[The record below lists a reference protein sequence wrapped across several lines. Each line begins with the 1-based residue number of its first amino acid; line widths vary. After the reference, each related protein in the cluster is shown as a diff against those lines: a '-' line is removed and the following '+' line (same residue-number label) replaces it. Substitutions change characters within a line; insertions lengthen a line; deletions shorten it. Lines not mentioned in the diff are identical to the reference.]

1 MDSKTDSK
9 NILKKMLIKNKVY
22 GNMTHAGK
30 NFSWLVKVLK
40 KWREAGLL
48 LAALGI
54 VMLIREVSGIGCP
67 FQWLTGISCA
77 GCGMTRAV
85 LCAVRFQ
92 FGEAFYYHPLFWV
105 IPFGAVLFCFREKI
119 PARYRKGLAWITV
132 VCFGAVYLVRLFFS
146 DHQVVVAEIG
156 RAHV

>member
-1 MDSKTDSK
+1 MSMTIPSAARSKPASLHFFNTFTNQEK
-9 NILKKMLIKNKVY
+9 FLP
-22 GNMTHAGK
+22 AC
-30 NFSWLVKVLK
+30 
-40 KWREAGLL
+40 
-48 LAALGI
+48 

-146 DHQVVVAEIG
+146 DHQVVVADMETGLIV
-156 RAHV
+156 RLWKYFFT